1 MENFITNFGTT
12 LIIGSIVGLLLT
24 ALCVFAEKSNLGDK
38 FSNMFNDKNY
48 DLDLQNFIF
57 SKIFVII
64 FYNFLIGIPLV
75 RENGRNFLTF
85 FNLRI
90 L

>member
-48 DLDLQNFIF
+48 DLDL
-57 SKIFVII
+57 
-64 FYNFLIGIPLV
+64 
-75 RENGRNFLTF
+75 
-85 FNLRI
+85 
-90 L
+90 